1 MRVGTMNMVC
11 KSVLLLLVTSLS
23 VPLWAQDQ
31 EAETERDVGPV
42 IELESRVTGNRE
54 QPQVFHVVPWQTP
67 DSPTPDYDPL
77 ERQLDTVFGHIE
89 RDELQRALR
98 QQDETVEISD

>member
-1 MRVGTMNMVC
+1 MNTVNRNALW
-11 KSVLLLLVTSLS
+11 VLLVSLS
-23 VPLWAQDQ
+23 APLWAQNEGLDSEP
-31 EAETERDVGPV
+31 EAGPV

-67 DSPTPDYDPL
+67 ESPTPDYDPL
-77 ERQLDTVFGHIE
+77 ERQLDEVFGHLE

-98 QQDETVEISD
+98 QREEAVETID